1 MHTEMNGCIFT
12 YFHQLRKPRFLS
24 GNVRDGMT
32 IFWQASGK
40 VDIRGWIDTETATV
54 LTFHSC
60 DTFDFTILCI
70 RSFDV
75 GKRLKL
81 ETKVK
86 SSSGGSCKSKF
97 VGEQVILQTTSTYSC
112 KCLVHW
118 KGVIIY
124 DNFMSA
130 GLFFESLDSAIDLQ
144 MPVGN

>member
-32 IFWQASGK
+32 IFWQASGR

-112 KCLVHW
+112 KCLVLW
-118 KGVIIY
+118 KGVMIY
-124 DNFMSA
+124 DNSMSA
-130 GLFFESLDSAIDLQ
+130 GLFFESLDSAIELQ